1 MDTSLKT
8 LRDRKTDTA
17 AFRVASGRIGNSLMR
32 KIRVL
37 LTTRHVTRESIVIVI
52 VLRSGIALLEP
63 ALRAFPGARVGVV
76 GLKRDER
83 TFEPH
88 WYYENLPRLTR
99 RDTVVICDPMLAT
112 GGSAEAVVVR
122 LSARGTAAK
131 NIYFSGIIAAP
142 EGVARLAQRIPREN
156 IVLSAIDKGL
166 TTAKLIMPGLGDF
179 GDRYFGYRDGGLH
192 GTIAT
197 I

>member
-17 AFRVASGRIGNSLMR
+17 AFRVASGRIGTSLMR
-32 KIRVL
+32 KMRML
-37 LTTRHVTRESIVIVI
+37 LTKQRVPRESIIIVI

-63 ALRAFPGARVGVV
+63 ALRAFPSARVGVV

-83 TFEPH
+83 TFAPH
-88 WYYENLPRLTR
+88 WYYENLPKLSSRSA
-99 RDTVVICDPMLAT
+99 VVICDPMLAT
-112 GGSAEAVVVR
+112 GGSAEAVAVR
-122 LSARGTAAK
+122 LSERGAAAK

-142 EGVARLAQRIPREN
+142 EGIARLARRIPREN
-156 IVLSAIDKGL
+156 IVLNAIDKGL
-166 TTAKLIMPGLGDF
+166 TTAKLITPGLGDF

-192 GTIAT
+192 GTTAT